1 MGPGKQGDGDPPVR
15 ARGSIAD
22 VYDALVSQRA
32 YKKGWRQE
40 HALRYIRYQAGRK
53 FDPELVSI
61 FLKMDDLLVAIAKK
75 YEY

>member
-1 MGPGKQGDGDPPVR
+1 MV
-15 ARGSIAD
+15 SISD

-40 HALRYIRYQAGRK
+40 HALRFLYHQAGKK

-61 FLKMDDLLVAIAKK
+61 FLKMDDLLLAIAKK
-75 YEY
+75 YAY

>member
-1 MGPGKQGDGDPPVR
+1 M
-15 ARGSIAD
+15 IAD

-40 HALRYIRYQAGRK
+40 HALRFMRYQAGKK
-53 FDPELVSI
+53 FDPELVGI
-61 FLKMDDLLVAIAKK
+61 FLKMEELLMAIAKK